1 MCWYN
6 TSRFWPYKWQVCVSK
21 TSWHVIVTW
30 LHFHAEQEHLKSFIW
45 YEAQRQSLTRPA
57 EAVWDTHWLRLGCVS
72 LGARQMDGAEELI
85 SLAFWKECVMGQCQA
100 LWPTTFTCPFCHPKP
115 ALSELLSA
123 PLFRKTAR
131 ARAGH
136 TLTHILVILIRP
148 WQKKNLSSK
157 SGRERKK
164 TLPEVAYKSHWNA
177 DTANQIA
184 EENGRVGGAGVQ
196 QWWC

>member
-123 PLFRKTAR
+123 PLYVSLCCCF
-131 ARAGH
+131 
-136 TLTHILVILIRP
+136 LSLVFSLCFSVTNSLIHRCAVVRIVL
-148 WQKKNLSSK
+148 QLVSLS
-157 SGRERKK
+157 
-164 TLPEVAYKSHWNA
+164 
-177 DTANQIA
+177 
-184 EENGRVGGAGVQ
+184 
-196 QWWC
+196 